1 MCDSENNISNNNFS
15 NNNMKTIST
24 NNNRCDF
31 VNCNKKLK
39 ITDMSCKCGKIFCKI
54 HKFPEDH
61 KCEFNYNSEE
71 IKRKTIENLEC
82 KSTKVQKF

>member
-1 MCDSENNISNNNFS
+1 MIDSENNNNN
-15 NNNMKTIST
+15 NNTKIASMNCIIC
-24 NNNRCDF
+24 NFD
-31 VNCNKKLK
+31 NCNKKLK

-71 IKRKTIENLEC
+71 IKRKTIESLEC
-82 KSTKVQKF
+82 KSLKIQKF

>member
-1 MCDSENNISNNNFS
+1 MSDSENNNNNNTKIESS
-15 NNNMKTIST
+15 NCI
-24 NNNRCDF
+24 RCNFD
-31 VNCNKKLK
+31 NCNKKLK

-71 IKRKTIENLEC
+71 IKRKTVERLEC
-82 KSTKVQKF
+82 KSTKIQKF